1 MLLSVR
7 FRTGQ
12 HKKEYMNDNAS
23 PDQFEDPDV
32 STTELDEVIHANK
45 ELYDK
50 LNKLPEIEALEAIA
64 IEEEE
69 NLDRADKPHPF
80 LVSLEKLKD
89 FYTENELIRYASWS
103 ILLILISTTAL
114 TMIEYDM
121 FKESVS
127 GQVGKTFIFGGDEPN
142 GLDTFFHTFWW
153 SIVTFTTV
161 GYGDVSP
168 VTHLGKFLTIII
180 MLLNFGVVTLLGGA
194 VASVLVAKRLTGD
207 DTLDESKFNGHL
219 VIAGWNSYV
228 PSILK
233 LIDANVDATDTVILV
248 NVTDR
253 DIIQRATTGYERLD
267 IHHIPENFTHESVLR
282 KAFLEKASTF
292 MILPDNSGLLPHEE
306 PDEDKTVLTCLTAK
320 SISESCNVVAHVL
333 DTETVSHLER
343 ANANEIVIPDDHVPH
358 LLAKH
363 VTDPGVP
370 QFFDNLILQEEKDK
384 GLQEVK
390 IPRSLNKQSHNKISA
405 FYKFKYNW
413 LLVGYAIRKAG
424 FSLDEQMGE
433 SGSPLIRSMIKEQLE
448 GAGVNLTSDEHVVV
462 EINPPDDYKVDE
474 KHSAL
479 VLR

>member
-1 MLLSVR
+1 
-7 FRTGQ
+7 
-12 HKKEYMNDNAS
+12 MNDNPS
-23 PDQFEDPDV
+23 PKQFQDPDV

-45 ELYDK
+45 DLYDK
-50 LNKLPEIEALEAIA
+50 LNKLPEIEALEAITLED
-64 IEEEE
+64 EEKKD
-69 NLDRADKPHPF
+69 DREKSHLF
-80 LVSLEKLKD
+80 LEALNNLKD
-89 FYTENELIRYASWS
+89 LYTENDLVRYAAWAFV
-103 ILLILISTTAL
+103 LILVSTSAL
-114 TMIEYDM
+114 TVTEYET
-121 FKESVS
+121 FKESVT
-127 GQVGKTFIFGGDEPN
+127 GHVGETFVFGGDEPN
-142 GLDTFFHTFWW
+142 WLDTYFHTFWW

-168 VTHLGKFLTIII
+168 ETHLGKFLTIII

-233 LIDANVDATDTVILV
+233 LIDANKDATDEVILV
-248 NVTDR
+248 NETDR
-253 DIIQRATTGYERLD
+253 DIIQRVTTGYERLD

-282 KAFLEKASTF
+282 KAFLEKAGAF

-320 SISESCNVVAHVL
+320 SISESCNVIAHVL
-333 DTETVSHLER
+333 DPETVSHLQR
-343 ANANEIVIPDDHVPH
+343 ANANEIVIPDEHVPH

-370 QFFDNLILQEEKDK
+370 QFFDDLILQEEKDK

-390 IPRSLNKQSHNKISA
+390 IPRSLNGQSHNKISA

-424 FSLDEQMGE
+424 FSLDDQMGE

-462 EINPPDDYKVDE
+462 EINPPDDYTIDE

>member
-1 MLLSVR
+1 
-7 FRTGQ
+7 
-12 HKKEYMNDNAS
+12 MNDNPS
-23 PDQFEDPDV
+23 PEQFQDPDV

-45 ELYDK
+45 DLYDK
-50 LNKLPEIEALEAIA
+50 LNKLPEIEALEAITLED
-64 IEEEE
+64 EEKED
-69 NLDRADKPHPF
+69 DREKSHLF
-80 LVSLEKLKD
+80 LEALNNLKD
-89 FYTENELIRYASWS
+89 LYTENDLVRYAAWAFV
-103 ILLILISTTAL
+103 LILVSTSAL
-114 TMIEYDM
+114 TVTEYEM
-121 FKESVS
+121 FKESVT
-127 GQVGKTFIFGGDEPN
+127 GDVGETFVFGGDEPN
-142 GLDTFFHTFWW
+142 WLDTYFHTFWW

-207 DTLDESKFNGHL
+207 YTLDESKFNGHL

-233 LIDANVDATDTVILV
+233 LIDANKDATDEVILV
-248 NVTDR
+248 NETDR
-253 DIIQRATTGYERLD
+253 DIIQRVTTGYERLD

-282 KAFLEKASTF
+282 KAFLEKAGAF

-320 SISESCNVVAHVL
+320 SISESCNVIAHVL
-333 DTETVSHLER
+333 DSETVSHLQR
-343 ANANEIVIPDDHVPH
+343 ANANEIVIPDEHVPH

-370 QFFDNLILQEEKDK
+370 QFFDDLILQEEKDK

-390 IPRSLNKQSHNKISA
+390 IPRSLNGQSHNKISA

-424 FSLDEQMGE
+424 FSLDDQMGE

-462 EINPPDDYKVDE
+462 EINPPDNYTIDE

>member
-1 MLLSVR
+1 
-7 FRTGQ
+7 
-12 HKKEYMNDNAS
+12 MNDNPS
-23 PDQFEDPDV
+23 PEQFQDPDV

-45 ELYDK
+45 DLYDK
-50 LNKLPEIEALEAIA
+50 LNKLPEIEALEAITLED
-64 IEEEE
+64 EEKED
-69 NLDRADKPHPF
+69 DREKSHLF
-80 LVSLEKLKD
+80 LEALNNLKD
-89 FYTENELIRYASWS
+89 LYTENDLVRYAAWAFV
-103 ILLILISTTAL
+103 LILVSTSAL
-114 TMIEYDM
+114 TVTEYEM
-121 FKESVS
+121 FKESVT
-127 GQVGKTFIFGGDEPN
+127 GDVGETFVFGGDEPN
-142 GLDTFFHTFWW
+142 WLDTYFHTFWW

-233 LIDANVDATDTVILV
+233 LIDANKDATDEVILV
-248 NVTDR
+248 NETDR
-253 DIIQRATTGYERLD
+253 DIIQRVTTGYERLD

-282 KAFLEKASTF
+282 KAFLEKAGAF

-320 SISESCNVVAHVL
+320 SISESCNVIAHVL
-333 DTETVSHLER
+333 DSETVSHLQR
-343 ANANEIVIPDDHVPH
+343 ANANEIVIPDEHVPH

-370 QFFDNLILQEEKDK
+370 QFFDDLILQEEKDK

-390 IPRSLNKQSHNKISA
+390 IPRSLNGQSHNKISA

-424 FSLDEQMGE
+424 FSLDDQMGE

-462 EINPPDDYKVDE
+462 EINPPDDYTIDK

>member
-1 MLLSVR
+1 
-7 FRTGQ
+7 
-12 HKKEYMNDNAS
+12 MNDNPS
-23 PDQFEDPDV
+23 PKQFQDPDV

-45 ELYDK
+45 DLYDK
-50 LNKLPEIEALEAIA
+50 LNKLPEIEALEAITLED
-64 IEEEE
+64 EEKED
-69 NLDRADKPHPF
+69 DREKSHLF
-80 LVSLEKLKD
+80 LEALNNLKD
-89 FYTENELIRYASWS
+89 LYTENDLVRYAAWAFV
-103 ILLILISTTAL
+103 LILVSTSAL
-114 TMIEYDM
+114 TVTEYEM
-121 FKESVS
+121 FKESVT
-127 GQVGKTFIFGGDEPN
+127 GDVGETFVFGGDEPN
-142 GLDTFFHTFWW
+142 WLDTYFHTFWW

-233 LIDANVDATDTVILV
+233 LIDANKDATDEVILV
-248 NVTDR
+248 NETDR
-253 DIIQRATTGYERLD
+253 DIIQRVTTGYERLD

-282 KAFLEKASTF
+282 KAFLEKAGAF

-320 SISESCNVVAHVL
+320 SISESCNVIAHVL
-333 DTETVSHLER
+333 DPETVSHLQR
-343 ANANEIVIPDDHVPH
+343 ANANEIVIPDEHVPH

-370 QFFDNLILQEEKDK
+370 QFFDDLILQEEKDK

-390 IPRSLNKQSHNKISA
+390 IPRSLNGQSHNKISA

-424 FSLDEQMGE
+424 FSLDDQMGE

-462 EINPPDDYKVDE
+462 EINPPDDYTIDE

>member
-1 MLLSVR
+1 
-7 FRTGQ
+7 
-12 HKKEYMNDNAS
+12 MNDNPS
-23 PDQFEDPDV
+23 PEQFQDPDV

-45 ELYDK
+45 DLYDK
-50 LNKLPEIEALEAIA
+50 LNKLPEIEALEAITLED
-64 IEEEE
+64 EEKED
-69 NLDRADKPHPF
+69 DREKSHLF
-80 LVSLEKLKD
+80 LEALNNLKD
-89 FYTENELIRYASWS
+89 LYTENDLVRYAAWAFV
-103 ILLILISTTAL
+103 LILVSTSAL
-114 TMIEYDM
+114 TVTEYEM
-121 FKESVS
+121 FKESVT
-127 GQVGKTFIFGGDEPN
+127 GHVGETFVFGGDEPN
-142 GLDTFFHTFWW
+142 WLDTYFHTFWW

-233 LIDANVDATDTVILV
+233 LIDANKDATDVVILV
-248 NVTDR
+248 NETDR
-253 DIIQRATTGYERLD
+253 DIIQRVTTGYERLD

-282 KAFLEKASTF
+282 KAFLEKAGAF

-320 SISESCNVVAHVL
+320 SISESCNVIAHVL
-333 DTETVSHLER
+333 DPETVSHLQR
-343 ANANEIVIPDDHVPH
+343 ANANEIVIPDEHVPH

-370 QFFDNLILQEEKDK
+370 QFFDDLILQEEKDK

-390 IPRSLNKQSHNKISA
+390 IPRSLNGQSHNKISA

-424 FSLDEQMGE
+424 FSLDDQMGE

-462 EINPPDDYKVDE
+462 EINPPDDYTIDE